1 MGGMPVGLFVL
12 GSAKR
17 ITNKI
22 PNAPKNPKI
31 PAPPIKATAME
42 IIPWRLGTDSGF
54 GSVSGF
60 LIAGQV
66 ASGAHL
72 LVPLRAHRVARL
84 MDPFA
89 SNART

>member
-1 MGGMPVGLFVL
+1 MDGISVGLFVL

-31 PAPPIKATAME
+31 PAPPMKATTME
-42 IIPWRLGTDSGF
+42 IIPWRLGEDTGLD
-54 GSVSGF
+54 SVSGF

-72 LVPLRAHRVARL
+72 LVSLRAQ
-84 MDPFA
+84 
-89 SNART
+89 